1 MFPLSLLLYKLPRGA
16 QNKSAMDCVDKNDIS
31 LPSFLSGS
39 WVSDIN
45 IVRDLVHAYLVS
57 L

>member
-45 IVRDLVHAYLVS
+45 IVRDLVHASLVS